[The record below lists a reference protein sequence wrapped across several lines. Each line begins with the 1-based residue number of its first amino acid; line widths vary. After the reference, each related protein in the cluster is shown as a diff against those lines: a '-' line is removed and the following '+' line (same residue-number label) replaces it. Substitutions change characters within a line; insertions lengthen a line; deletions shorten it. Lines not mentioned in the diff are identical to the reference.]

1 MEAQEDPA
9 LLYDIICR
17 SAPPVEHNEI
27 KRVLG
32 SSLVEENQD
41 LMNEL
46 EALTDILNMYEQ
58 ETGEIK
64 QSKSRSHAFLLP
76 DRDRLLGNIK
86 FFVENIQRAGTPQ
99 LGGRPR
105 STPQAYIPCSTPREQ
120 QVIEYVTHE
129 LGRER
134 A

>member
-86 FFVENIQRAGTPQ
+86 FFVENIQRAGTCLLYTSPS
-99 LGGRPR
+99 PR
-105 STPQAYIPCSTPREQ
+105 DS
-120 QVIEYVTHE
+120 
-129 LGRER
+129 
-134 A
+134 